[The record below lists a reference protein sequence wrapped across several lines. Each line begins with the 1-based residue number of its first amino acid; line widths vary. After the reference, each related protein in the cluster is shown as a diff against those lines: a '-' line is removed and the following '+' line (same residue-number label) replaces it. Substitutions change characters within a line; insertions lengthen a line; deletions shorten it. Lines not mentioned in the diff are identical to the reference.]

1 MDYGN
6 CDVSKWEG
14 EPINVQQELN
24 GFWLGSSL
32 EITPME
38 MVNIV
43 ANIFQGKRNTKI
55 TKLIF

>member
-1 MDYGN
+1 MGR
-6 CDVSKWEG
+6 

-43 ANIFQGKRNTKI
+43 ANNFSRKNEIQK
-55 TKLIF
+55 

>member
-1 MDYGN
+1 MCN
-6 CDVSKWEG
+6 KR
-14 EPINVQQELN
+14 LN

-43 ANIFQGKRNTKI
+43 ANIFQGKNEIQK
-55 TKLIF
+55 